1 MTSRGLATAF
11 FSAFSHRVPLF
22 FVFIF
27 GMFPY
32 RPLVRLSMTLAP
44 VRLAS
49 IPLALEIPVTFTAVG
64 GTRAKRTK
72 RALKQMSPVPTKEE
86 RPG

>member
-27 GMFPY
+27 GMFQATGT
-32 RPLVRLSMTLAP
+32 VGHGSCA
-44 VRLAS
+44 RLAS

>member
-11 FSAFSHRVPLF
+11 FRVFVHRAAAFSCSSL
-22 FVFIF
+22 
-27 GMFPY
+27 GCS
-32 RPLVRLSMTLAP
+32 RPQVRLGMALAP
-44 VRLAS
+44 ARLAS

>member
-1 MTSRGLATAF
+1 MTLRGLATAF

-27 GMFPY
+27 GMFH
-32 RPLVRLSMTLAP
+32 RPQVRLGMALAP
-44 VRLAS
+44 ARLAS